1 MRSWCVGKMSDHS
14 SFRFQHCTDALLASL
29 RAAPLSFPAN
39 LCRSALIWIL
49 KQVVNLSHLSFDA
62 QSKSPFFCAQTAQHN
77 SSILP
82 GVGASA
88 NRTHHAVWR
97 RFSEPG
103 DGRWLSA
110 PRSCACWGAAEC
122 FLHTHIVGFRR
133 IWKYNCFANQVT
145 RRKKAAQFK
154 TRSNKALPI

>member
-1 MRSWCVGKMSDHS
+1 MRSWCVDVGKASDHS
-14 SFRFQHCTDALLASL
+14 SFRFQQCTDALHASL
-29 RAAPLSFPAN
+29 RAALLSFPAN

-62 QSKSPFFCAQTAQHN
+62 QSKSPFFSTQIAQHN

-110 PRSCACWGAAEC
+110 PRSCACWGSRM
-122 FLHTHIVGFRR
+122 FFTHAHCRVWTNLEIQLLCKSCNNAHEGGT
-133 IWKYNCFANQVT
+133 I
-145 RRKKAAQFK
+145 
-154 TRSNKALPI
+154 